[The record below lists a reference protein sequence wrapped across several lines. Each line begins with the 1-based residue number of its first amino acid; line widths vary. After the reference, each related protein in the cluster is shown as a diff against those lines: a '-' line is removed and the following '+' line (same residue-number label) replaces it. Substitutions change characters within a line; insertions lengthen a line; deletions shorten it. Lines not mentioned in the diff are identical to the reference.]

1 MNSVSKRRNELKD
14 SQKDKK
20 EEDIP
25 TAEKDELN
33 ELDKKWDELKN
44 KKKASLQDMPA
55 TTR

>member
-44 KKKASLQDMPA
+44 KKEVKRSIELI
-55 TTR
+55 